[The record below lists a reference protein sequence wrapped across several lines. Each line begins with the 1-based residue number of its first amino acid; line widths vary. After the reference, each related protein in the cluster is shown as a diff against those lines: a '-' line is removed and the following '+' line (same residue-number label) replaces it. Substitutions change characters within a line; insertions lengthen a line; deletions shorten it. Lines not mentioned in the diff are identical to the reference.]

1 MRLSARVSASPK
13 CLGFSL
19 SASTTLHEVSSS
31 AFIVLSPLP
40 WLSLDSGEGWL
51 LLLLRLL
58 VRRASCWPSS
68 RFRLPAPDSSIVLE
82 EEHSVAPPDLPLR
95 QVHSSCQEFEVAREK
110 LRAICDARIPRMN
123 SGLNPLQ
130 ELAGIFSLLVP
141 IGSDEGSKPAVS
153 CVSQVVPSEEDIF
166 RT

>member
-51 LLLLRLL
+51 QLLLRLP
-58 VRRASCWPSS
+58 VRRASCWPRR

-82 EEHSVAPPDLPLR
+82 EEHSVAPPALPLH
-95 QVHSSCQEFEVAREK
+95 QLPSCQEFEVSPREK

-123 SGLNPLQ
+123 SGLNPWQ
-130 ELAGIFSLLVP
+130 ELAGMVSLTVEP
-141 IGSDEGSKPAVS
+141 CPAIGSDEDEGSISAVS
-153 CVSQVVPSEEDIF
+153 CVS
-166 RT
+166 